1 MALKGLLHRVTCG
14 TTVFGL
20 DWRLGGG
27 QNKMVEIEVK
37 GQMITH
43 DFLAPDRM
51 SSSSPKTLVA
61 I

>member
-20 DWRLGGG
+20 DWRLEGG

-43 DFLAPDRM
+43 DFLVP
-51 SSSSPKTLVA
+51 